1 MVYFIL
7 ENILFCSKFSHI
19 SSAEFKMIYNT
30 VIYGSDEM
38 LFQMSCCA
46 GCIDFIAAAIK
57 SQYLFLKIRNY
68 RTEKFNLSKKLLI
81 RNHNMKYFWCFYC
94 ALLVIIHCKYD
105 LIKEVFVDNMFHN
118 ISYFHRN
125 SLVHVCVCVCV
136 CVFISFHRKGFS

>member
-1 MVYFIL
+1 
-7 ENILFCSKFSHI
+7 
-19 SSAEFKMIYNT
+19 
-30 VIYGSDEM
+30 M

-94 ALLVIIHCKYD
+94 ALLVINHCKYD
-105 LIKEVFVDNMFHN
+105 LIK
-118 ISYFHRN
+118 
-125 SLVHVCVCVCV
+125 
-136 CVFISFHRKGFS
+136 